1 LNEIAPLLLR
11 LGPSILKY
19 GGQLLKYGGKQLKP
33 LLGTRGLLYGT
44 GAGVAAG
51 GGDYITTRDAQDMSD
66 RNREQVDAIN
76 DQYFDDD
83 RTMQEQETIDAIFAF
98 IELFANSPLANLIE
112 PLLGITTEA
121 ELLEFLTDNVMSVTQ
136 LYALLAQYAEEYAD
150 QLNPTS
156 VDETAD
162 RVISE
167 LMARFPG
174 MSMEQIL
181 EMLVAQQAQG
191 AETLGD
197 VIDP

>member
-1 LNEIAPLLLR
+1 
-11 LGPSILKY
+11 
-19 GGQLLKYGGKQLKP
+19 
-33 LLGTRGLLYGT
+33 
-44 GAGVAAG
+44 
-51 GGDYITTRDAQDMSD
+51 
-66 RNREQVDAIN
+66 
-76 DQYFDDD
+76 
-83 RTMQEQETIDAIFAF
+83 
-98 IELFANSPLANLIE
+98 
-112 PLLGITTEA
+112 
-121 ELLEFLTDNVMSVTQ
+121 MSVTQ